1 MLNEIKEYEQYT
13 ILPATPKE
21 SRLACVNFLKKTK
34 DSVSLSGL
42 ERAMTTIARY
52 YLFNLNLDET
62 SVEEVLK
69 AWCGFNH
76 NENIAEISRDING
89 WLKRLIQL
97 MKTNKSNAEKADL
110 ALEKLSNKNKQF
122 GKSPLNTNSIE
133 NNFKEIT
140 YEGVIANALTMGRLE
155 NYCLICNGN
164 DFETYLQTNSSKIDC
179 DLLCKAIA
187 YYLLQKQFAGQKYVY
202 FNETDLGNWM
212 SKRGDKLKFKTFLAK
227 DTNVALFEKKSL
239 YGSDKGKNIVKY
251 KVQEDFLTK
260 FKFAIIKQSE
270 IDKIDRIEYPN
281 LVIYEDEGS
290 GVPLKVNRCKTT

>member
-164 DFETYLQTNSSKIDC
+164 DFAHVASS
-179 DLLCKAIA
+179 
-187 YYLLQKQFAGQKYVY
+187 
-202 FNETDLGNWM
+202 
-212 SKRGDKLKFKTFLAK
+212 R
-227 DTNVALFEKKSL
+227 
-239 YGSDKGKNIVKY
+239 
-251 KVQEDFLTK
+251 
-260 FKFAIIKQSE
+260 
-270 IDKIDRIEYPN
+270 N
-281 LVIYEDEGS
+281 L
-290 GVPLKVNRCKTT
+290 RM